1 MVTTLPLVFDI
12 GMYDGADTRYY
23 LETGHRVIAV
33 EANPTLVR
41 IVTRQLEAYVSSGQ
55 LKIVNAAITNRRGPV
70 TLTINGSDLGGSS
83 TAGMVTEDDAA
94 GTYSI
99 DGLLMTDLLALAAN
113 RPRLIKIDIEGAD
126 TLCLSALTRDQ
137 RPDALSIEVHSGLE
151 NVLTQLSTVGFTRFK
166 LIDQTSFRE
175 ITRRNGLRDRISRKV
190 TRMLGFA
197 DIREVRRN
205 RRFFPLYH
213 SSGPAPWE
221 SDGPWR
227 SAEDV
232 ARLWAAYQTRPMP
245 NVWFDL
251 HAV

>member
-1 MVTTLPLVFDI
+1 MVTRPLVFDI

-23 LETGHRVIAV
+23 LETGHRVVAV
-33 EANPTLVR
+33 EANPALVR
-41 IVTRQLEAYVSSGQ
+41 IVGRQLDAFVSSGQ
-55 LKIVNAAITNRRGPV
+55 LTIVNAAIAARREPV
-70 TLTINGSDLGGSS
+70 TLTIHGSDLGGSS
-83 TAGMVTEDDAA
+83 TTGMVCESDAA

-99 DGLLMTDLLALAAN
+99 DGLTMTDVLALAPE
-113 RPRLIKIDIEGAD
+113 RPKLIKIDIEGAD
-126 TLCLSALTRDQ
+126 MLCLSALTREQ
-137 RPDALSIEVHSGLE
+137 RPDALSVEVHSGLE
-151 NVLTQLSTVGFTRFK
+151 GVLNQLTKIGFTGFK
-166 LIDQTSFRE
+166 LIDQTCFRE
-175 ITRRNGLRDRISRKV
+175 ITRRNALRDRVARKI

-227 SAEDV
+227 SAGDV
-232 ARLWAAYQTRPMP
+232 ARLWAAYQTRPVP